1 MYLSVHQR
9 TREESWLRR
18 ACTCRLPKLYER
30 LPVWVAAPPASTLP
44 LALEAAE
51 RARQLDPNLPEAYTA
66 LALIAANYSW
76 DWATAE

>member
-1 MYLSVHQR
+1 M
-9 TREESWLRR
+9 
-18 ACTCRLPKLYER
+18 CTCPCTSVPARNPGYAASYASLAEAYER